1 VGFHLELALAVV
13 MRLCL
18 IESLRD
24 FLESLEHRLVELID
38 REHLAGCGMLSL
50 GLWESGECQVNRI
63 IDHHAH
69 ESVTVAVF
77 DISSSA
83 I

>member
-1 VGFHLELALAVV
+1 LELALAVA

-38 REHLAGCGMLSL
+38 QGHLAGRGMLSL
-50 GLWESGECQVNRI
+50 GLWKSEECQINRV